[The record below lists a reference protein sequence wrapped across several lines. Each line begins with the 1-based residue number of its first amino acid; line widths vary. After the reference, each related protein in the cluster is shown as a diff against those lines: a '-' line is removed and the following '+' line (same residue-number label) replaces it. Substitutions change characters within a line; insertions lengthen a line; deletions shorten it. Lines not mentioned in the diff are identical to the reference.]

1 MNVSLS
7 DEAAANNVNYIFIS
21 EEALYFYYDNAP
33 ISAENV
39 TIDTGNDG
47 SIDYTNTTVF
57 NTTETIDLNVTAINE
72 YLHDTC
78 TADWQTGTCDVP
90 FNVSSA
96 AAGILGIS
104 GINITGEYL
113 DTVGDCSESYYED
126 AVYFWFAEE
135 DSLDGVNGSAE
146 YVIMDTNS
154 ESVYN
159 TSVSNVANITVCT
172 FGNSTY
178 TVNMTLIYW
187 NESSDQRS
195 YYFYEAEID
204 SVDPENITLYQIPSA
219 DSEKVEIT
227 VRDAN
232 DNTVPDAYVNIQR
245 YYVDED
251 FYRTITIGKTDGTGK
266 FITYLYMDTVYYK
279 FTISLAGV
287 VSNTYSAMTI
297 TDTTDDPETLTLY
310 TSEGVTQFFDVREHV
325 GGTCYTN
332 YTTNYTICTVAD
344 ATGLITSARLIVEH
358 SELAGPDE
366 ICDTSGTGSAIT
378 LSCFLGAD
386 ANGTYSHRLMGIPS
400 PNPPYILATGYAY
413 FAEVSVFGDYGL
425 FPAFMLVLATATVAM
440 FNPAIGALMAVVGL
454 AAGAALDVIEIS
466 GAAVVSLMAV
476 AMIIFMKGKSV

>member
-1 MNVSLS
+1 MIKTTIAFSSYLGNNHYSLYY
-7 DEAAANNVNYIFIS
+7 EGKVIWVNYS
-21 EEALYFYYDNAP
+21 YP
-33 ISAENV
+33 ENI

-57 NTTETIDLNVTAINE
+57 NTTETIDLNVTAIND

-245 YYVDED
+245 YYVDENT
-251 FYRTITIGKTDGTGK
+251 YRTVTIGKTDGTGK

-310 TSEGVTQFFDVREHV
+310 TSEGATQFFDVRKNV

-344 ATGLITSARLIVEH
+344 ATGLLTSARLIVEH
-358 SELAGPDE
+358 SELAGPE
-366 ICDTSGTGSAIT
+366 TICDTSGTGSAIT

-386 ANGTYSHRLMGIPS
+386 ANGTYYYKLILIPS
-400 PNPPYILATGYAY
+400 PNPPYVFATGYAY
-413 FAEVSVFGDYGL
+413 LAEMNIFGDVGL
-425 FPAFMLVLATATVAM
+425 FPAFMLVLATATIAI
-440 FNPAIGALMAVVGL
+440 FNAPLGAVMAVVGL
-454 AAGAALDVIEIS
+454 GAGMALDVIEIS
-466 GAAVVSLMAV
+466 GAAVVSLIAV
-476 AMIIFMKGKSV
+476 AMIIFMKGRGV